1 MSTSIHSKSIE
12 LAGMGETQENHVS
25 KNRITD
31 DVRMRGFKK
40 RSTVVATIDWLDQQ
54 DIDLPQQAVSL
65 QQAMGRVL
73 AQNVSSNFNIP
84 GFTRSMM
91 DGYAIIASD
100 AQGSSSYN
108 QLPLE
113 VVGKSMPGKGTK
125 VRVSSGTAVRI
136 MTGAPLP
143 DGADAVLPAENVEA
157 DESHIM
163 VMESVAQG
171 RNIGHIGED
180 ISAGTTL
187 LNKGRRLR
195 PQDIGLLASIG
206 EKEIAVFNRPRI
218 SIVVTGNEILPVGES
233 PKDYQIINSNG
244 PMLEALSIRDG
255 GTVINSQIV
264 PDNPELIRQAM
275 HDDFDI
281 LLITGGTSVGEEDL
295 APLLLAESG
304 HLAIHGVAMRP
315 SRSTGM
321 GSIGK
326 KLVFLMPGNPVACLS
341 AYDFFAGRFIRSIT
355 RHGKNWPYVS
365 VHKKLKQKMVSMIGR
380 TDYARVK
387 IIEDHVEPVAISG
400 AAILSSTTE
409 ADGFVIVPADSEGY
423 APETEVE
430 VFLYDQ
436 YHN

>member
-1 MSTSIHSKSIE
+1 MSIKLTSMGDIQTK
-12 LAGMGETQENHVS
+12 LASNNFIS
-25 KNRITD
+25 D

-40 RSTVVATIDWLDQQ
+40 RSTVDAAIAWLDQQ
-54 DIDLPQQAVSL
+54 GIDLPQQIIPL

-73 AQNVSSNFNIP
+73 AQDVSSNFNIP
-84 GFTRSMM
+84 GFARSMM

-100 AQGSSSYN
+100 AQGATSYN
-108 QLPLE
+108 QLPLL
-113 VVGKSMPGKGTK
+113 VVGKSMPGEGTK

-143 DGADAVLPAENVEA
+143 VGADAVLPAENVEA

-171 RNIGHIGED
+171 RNIGRIGED
-180 ISAGTTL
+180 ITAEETIL
-187 LNKGRRLR
+187 KKGRRLR

-206 EKEIAVFNRPRI
+206 EEDIAVRSQPRV
-218 SIVVTGNEILPVGES
+218 SILVTGNEILPVGES
-233 PKDYQIINSNG
+233 PKGYQIINSNG
-244 PMLEALSIRDG
+244 PMLEALSVRDG
-255 GTVINSQIV
+255 GKVVDSRIV
-264 PDNPELIRQAM
+264 PDDSEQIRQAM
-275 HDDFDI
+275 HDDYDV

-321 GSIGK
+321 GEIGK
-326 KLVFLMPGNPVACLS
+326 KLVFLLPGNPVACLS
-341 AYDFFAGRFIRSIT
+341 AYDFFAGRFIRNIT
-355 RHGKNWPYVS
+355 CDSKNWPYVS
-365 VHKKLKQKMVSMIGR
+365 VYRKLKRKMVSMIGR

-387 IIEDHVEPVAISG
+387 FFDGYVEPVAISG
-400 AAILSSTTE
+400 AAILSSTTK
-409 ADGFVIVPADSEGY
+409 ADGFVIIPADSEGY

-436 YHN
+436 YYN